1 MFGYISV
8 LPGAFSAYRFIAL
21 QNHKATGRGPLA
33 SYFKGEVLHGPGRD
47 TDIFTSNMYL
57 AEDRIL
63 SFELVAK
70 VNSDWILKYVKGA
83 VGETDVPDR
92 LDELIMQRRR
102 WLNGSFFA
110 AVYALAHIG
119 QIMRSG
125 HGVARKVWLG
135 VEAVYN
141 AINLV
146 FAWYVFW
153 VLVFYGVVADLIL
166 GRFAI
171 GNYCLF
177 FVSLAIDNVCG
188 PKD

>member
-1 MFGYISV
+1 MVVLTYTWSLRTPSNILDKPNESMFGYISV

-21 QNHKATGRGPLA
+21 QDNKVTGRGPLA

-110 AVYALAHIG
+110 AVYALAHVG

-135 VEAVYN
+135 VETVYN

-146 FAWYVFW
+146 FAWCVFGYFVGLGW
-153 VLVFYGVVADLIL
+153 LLI
-166 GRFAI
+166 
-171 GNYCLF
+171 
-177 FVSLAIDNVCG
+177 
-188 PKD
+188 

>member
-1 MFGYISV
+1 
-8 LPGAFSAYRFIAL
+8 
-21 QNHKATGRGPLA
+21 
-33 SYFKGEVLHGPGRD
+33 
-47 TDIFTSNMYL
+47 MYL

-125 HGVARKVWLG
+125 HGVARKVWLA

-146 FAWYVFW
+146 FAWYAFW
-153 VLVFYGVVADLIL
+153 VFGWFMG
-166 GRFAI
+166 GR
-171 GNYCLF
+171 
-177 FVSLAIDNVCG
+177 
-188 PKD
+188 